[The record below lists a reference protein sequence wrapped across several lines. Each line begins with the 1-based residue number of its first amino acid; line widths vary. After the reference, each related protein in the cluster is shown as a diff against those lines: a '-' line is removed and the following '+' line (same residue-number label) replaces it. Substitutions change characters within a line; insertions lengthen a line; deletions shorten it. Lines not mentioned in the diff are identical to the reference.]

1 MSEFTETA
9 DARWGLEL
17 VVDSVFGCLTSHDLR
32 HCRLVCRGWA
42 ELVSRVTEHRE
53 GGRLGWGW
61 RQGEPG
67 LARLQGRK
75 ERSVCTVTS
84 LQVDEQLVVAGLGS
98 SGRVE
103 VWDRRENCRLWSVL
117 AHTEGVYSLALG
129 PAVLVT
135 GGEDHAVKV
144 WERRSGQLV
153 HTLQHHTYI
162 VWSVRL
168 SLDQLTTASYDCSVA
183 FLSLQQEEEELTCR
197 LVETVQGPWE
207 WADALFLEENG
218 EKIVIQDENLFI
230 LTVWQ
235 VRTVSQISSLAGH
248 TDEVNAVS
256 MRGHLLVSGGSDGL
270 VRLWDWRSGGCL
282 AVLGGHQGKV
292 WSVSLDRLRVASGG
306 RYGEIRVWNLGHTAA
321 SLARADQSEDLSEA
335 PGQTEDYGEGR
346 VLFGHP
352 RSSSVAS
359 LHLDRFGLVSGDGLA
374 LVIQWDFWA
383 SQVRTCPCKQYNQP
397 VPDPLVL

>member
-1 MSEFTETA
+1 MLA
-9 DARWGLEL
+9 DCVLGEL
-17 VVDSVFGCLTSHDLR
+17 SSQDLR
-32 HCRLVCRGWA
+32 QCRLVSRRWLD
-42 ELVSRVTEHRE
+42 LVSRVTQHRE
-53 GGRLGWGW
+53 TGRLGWGW

-67 LARLQGRK
+67 LVRLQCEK

-84 LQVDEQLVVAGLGS
+84 LHLDEELLVAGLGS

-103 VWDRRENCRLWSVL
+103 VWDRRENTRLWSVL
-117 AHTEGVYSLALG
+117 AHTEGVYCLALG
-129 PAVLVT
+129 PGILAT
-135 GGEDHAVKV
+135 GGEDHTVKL
-144 WERRSGQLV
+144 WDRRTGELLQ
-153 HTLQHHTYI
+153 TLQHHTYI

-168 SLDQLTTASYDCSVA
+168 NTNTLITASYDCTVA
-183 FLSLQQEEEELTCR
+183 FLSLQQGENSVSCQLEER
-197 LVETVQGPWE
+197 VQGPWE

-335 PGQTEDYGEGR
+335 PGQSEDYGEGR

-397 VPDPLVL
+397 VPDPLAL

>member
-1 MSEFTETA
+1 MMTT
-9 DARWGLEL
+9 DVRWGLEA
-17 VVDSVFGCLTSHDLR
+17 VADSVLGYLTSHDLR
-32 HCRLVCRGWA
+32 QVRLVCRRWR
-42 ELVSRVTEHRE
+42 EVLSRLTSHRE

-67 LARLQGRK
+67 VARLQGRK

-84 LQVDEQLVVAGLGS
+84 LQVDEQLVVAGLGT

-103 VWDRRENCRLWSVL
+103 AWDRRENRRLWSVV
-117 AHTEGVYSLALG
+117 AHSEGVYSLALG

-135 GGEDHAVKV
+135 GGEDHAVKL
-144 WERRSGQLV
+144 WERGSGQLV
-153 HTLQHHTYI
+153 LSLQHHTYI

-168 SLDQLTTASYDCSVA
+168 TLNSLTTASYDCSVA
-183 FLSLQQEEEELTCR
+183 FLSLQQQEGEVSCQ

-218 EKIVIQDENLFI
+218 EKIVIQDENIFL
-230 LTVWQ
+230 LSVWE
-235 VRTVSQISSLAGH
+235 VRTVRQISSLAGH

-292 WSVSLDRLRVASGG
+292 WSTSLDSFRVASGG
-306 RYGEIRVWNLGHTAA
+306 RYGEIRVWTLGDTAA
-321 SLARADQSEDLSEA
+321 SLARSEEPEDLGEA
-335 PGQTEDYGEGR
+335 EEEYGEGR

-383 SQVRTCPCKQYNQP
+383 SQARSCPCRQYNQP
-397 VPDPLVL
+397 VPDPLIL

>member
-1 MSEFTETA
+1 MLA
-9 DARWGLEL
+9 
-17 VVDSVFGCLTSHDLR
+17 DSVLGHLTSQDLR
-32 HCRLVCRGWA
+32 QCRLVSRAWLD
-42 ELVSRVTEHRE
+42 LVSRVTRHRE

-67 LARLQGRK
+67 LARLQCQK

-84 LQVDEQLVVAGLGS
+84 LQLDEELLVAGLGS

-103 VWDRRENCRLWSVL
+103 VWDRRENTRLWSVV
-117 AHTEGVYSLALG
+117 AHSEGVYSLALG

-135 GGEDHAVKV
+135 GGEDHTVKV
-144 WERRSGQLV
+144 WDRRRGDLLV
-153 HTLQHHTYI
+153 TLHHHTYI

-168 SLDQLTTASYDCSVA
+168 SNNSLVTASYDCSVA
-183 FLSLQQEEEELTCR
+183 FLSLHQEENSVSCELM
-197 LVETVQGPWE
+197 ETVQGPWE
-207 WADALFLEENG
+207 WADGLYLEENG
-218 EKIVIQDENLFI
+218 EKIVIQDENIFL
-230 LTVWQ
+230 LTVWE
-235 VRTVSQISSLAGH
+235 VKTLRQISSLAGH

-256 MRGHLLVSGGSDGL
+256 MRGHLLVSGGSEGL

-292 WSVSLDRLRVASGG
+292 WSVSVDRFRLASGG
-306 RYGEIRVWNLGHTAA
+306 RYGEIRVWTLGDTAA
-321 SLARADQSEDLSEA
+321 RLARSEELEELEDPQSQPEALSE
-335 PGQTEDYGEGR
+335 TEEEQYGEGR

-374 LVIQWDFWA
+374 LIIQWDFWS
-383 SQVRTCPCKQYNQP
+383 SQVQSCPCKQYNQP
-397 VPDPLVL
+397 VPDPLIL

>member
-1 MSEFTETA
+1 MLA
-9 DARWGLEL
+9 
-17 VVDSVFGCLTSHDLR
+17 DSVLGHLTSHDLR
-32 HCRLVCRGWA
+32 RCRLVSRRWLD
-42 ELVSRVTEHRE
+42 LVSRVTQHRE

-67 LARLQGRK
+67 LARLQCQK

-84 LQVDEQLVVAGLGS
+84 LQLDEELLVAGLGS

-103 VWDRRENCRLWSVL
+103 VWDRRENTRLWSVV
-117 AHTEGVYSLALG
+117 AHSEGVYSLALG

-135 GGEDHAVKV
+135 GGEDHTVKV
-144 WERRSGQLV
+144 WDRRRGDLLV
-153 HTLQHHTYI
+153 TLHHHTYI

-168 SLDQLTTASYDCSVA
+168 SNNSLVTASYDCSVA
-183 FLSLQQEEEELTCR
+183 FLSLHQEENSVSCELM
-197 LVETVQGPWE
+197 ETVQGPWE
-207 WADALFLEENG
+207 WADGLYLEENG
-218 EKIVIQDENLFI
+218 EKIVIQDENIFL
-230 LTVWQ
+230 LTVWE
-235 VRTVSQISSLAGH
+235 VKTLRQISSLAGH

-256 MRGHLLVSGGSDGL
+256 MRGHLLVSGGSEGL

-292 WSVSLDRLRVASGG
+292 WSVSVDRFRLASGG
-306 RYGEIRVWNLGHTAA
+306 RYGEIRVWTLGDTAA
-321 SLARADQSEDLSEA
+321 RLARSEELEELEDPQSQPEALSE
-335 PGQTEDYGEGR
+335 TEEEQYGEGR

-374 LVIQWDFWA
+374 LIIQWDFWS
-383 SQVRTCPCKQYNQP
+383 SQVQSCPCKQYNQP
-397 VPDPLVL
+397 VPDPLIL